1 MWEMKRRNPAM
12 SPAAQ
17 RLQQKLKGKVSSM
30 DSMLRRSYTPA
41 KTATPGGMTPGMTPG
56 MKKRVGFV
64 CDGWS
69 HVTCFCLLETGWCGL
84 EARDWLHCKCQG

>member
-1 MWEMKRRNPAM
+1 M

-56 MKKRVGFV
+56 LKKRVGFV
-64 CDGWS
+64 STPSNVRSDRKVVIKKSVTDG
-69 HVTCFCLLETGWCGL
+69 LM
-84 EARDWLHCKCQG
+84 